1 METLKFTLTIVILFF
16 VNITFSQDKNV
27 KIVSKKNDPLIV
39 VVNDS
44 ILKYEVIEY
53 INPNDI
59 ESVTVWKD
67 AKAISLYGD
76 KGKFGVIAIT
86 TKNLSKRKLRK
97 IYKEYSLE
105 NVQKNE
111 TEIFKISG
119 IVYDYGKLAI
129 PGAYIK
135 NLNSNAIAQTDFDG
149 KFSIE
154 VKINDVLEISF
165 IQFESQK
172 VKIKNKENLVINL
185 KVEHQIMV
193 EKPVIYLYPKEK
205 TTIDIKLNLKG
216 KLLTTFPKY
225 DKNWEVIAE
234 PNGQIFD
241 KKTNRYYNSLFW
253 DGTIEFPKEH
263 YEYNDGFVVPKEKLA
278 EFLIEKLEYV
288 GLNNQETNEFIQYW
302 LPILERN
309 KYNFIHFLVNEKC
322 N

>member
-1 METLKFTLTIVILFF
+1 MKTLKCTLTIVILFL

-27 KIVSKKNDPLIV
+27 KIISKKNDPLI

-97 IYKEYSLE
+97 MYKEYSLE

-129 PGAYIK
+129 LGAYIK

-172 VKIKNKENLVINL
+172 VKIKN
-185 KVEHQIMV
+185 
-193 EKPVIYLYPKEK
+193 
-205 TTIDIKLNLKG
+205 
-216 KLLTTFPKY
+216 LT
-225 DKNWEVIAE
+225 
-234 PNGQIFD
+234 
-241 KKTNRYYNSLFW
+241 
-253 DGTIEFPKEH
+253 
-263 YEYNDGFVVPKEKLA
+263 
-278 EFLIEKLEYV
+278 
-288 GLNNQETNEFIQYW
+288 
-302 LPILERN
+302 
-309 KYNFIHFLVNEKC
+309 
-322 N
+322 